1 MTSLAVK
8 FSLNSLTFD
17 ETLPDI
23 IFYFS
28 QCRTLPEAIFF
39 PNKGD
44 ICRYQK
50 NDIRPFALFCI
61 FCNGPK
67 CRLKSE
73 ILLIFQQ
80 KNVFCALKSFQKAN
94 LLLFY

>member
-8 FSLNSLTFD
+8 FSLNTITFD
-17 ETLPDI
+17 ETLPYIMVD
-23 IFYFS
+23 FS
-28 QCRTLPEAIFF
+28 QCLTLPEPIFF

-67 CRLKSE
+67 
-73 ILLIFQQ
+73 
-80 KNVFCALKSFQKAN
+80 
-94 LLLFY
+94 